1 MPLPI
6 FIDIDGTLTDSPHK
20 GGSGL
25 PERIAAVE
33 ALIARGRE
41 VVLWSA
47 CGTDYVR
54 DFAKKYG
61 LRPIAC
67 IGKPDKAVDDRPT
80 IRPAGSMPVVCP
92 EDFFDCA

>member
-1 MPLPI
+1 MLPI
-6 FIDIDGTLTDSPHK
+6 FIDIDGTLTDSPSK

-25 PERIAAVE
+25 PDRIKSVQAM
-33 ALIARGRE
+33 IGRGVE

-54 DFAKKYG
+54 GFAKKYG

-80 IRPAGSMPVVCP
+80 IRPAGSMPVVSP
-92 EDFFDCA
+92 EDFFDHA